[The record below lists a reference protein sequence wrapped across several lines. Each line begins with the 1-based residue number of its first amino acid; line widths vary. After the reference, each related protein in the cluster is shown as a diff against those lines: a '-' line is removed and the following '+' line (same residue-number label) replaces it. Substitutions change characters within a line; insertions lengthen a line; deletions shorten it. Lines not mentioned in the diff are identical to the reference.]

1 MPYRPTRRQNT
12 LPGATPY
19 RRRPSVEGARRARP
33 LFARSRVARAG
44 NVLARCKAALA
55 CFGAAA
61 LVLALALALP
71 LAASP
76 SAAADVDLE
85 ARAAAE
91 AAQLQ
96 AAAELPRSASLDVPA
111 LQQFHKFAACFLIIE
126 ILAVEN
132 FHHALD
138 HGNRCL

>member
-12 LPGATPY
+12 FPGTTPY

-71 LAASP
+71 LTTSP

-91 AAQLQ
+91 AARAKGVTSLHCNTEDEVVGYVRQNVRPGDALL
-96 AAAELPRSASLDVPA
+96 AKASHAMKLDDV
-111 LQQFHKFAACFLIIE
+111 
-126 ILAVEN
+126 LAR
-132 FHHALD
+132 FYQTL
-138 HGNRCL
+138 